1 MLPEV
6 DPFSCLRRGRF
17 TYFPVVPGKTEFATA
32 VRGEILK
39 QNPKVVAVE
48 LPQVLERHA
57 MQAVRRLP
65 EMSVVVFPEPVTN
78 ALEEDSMIF
87 VPFEPADPF
96 VEALRTADAIGCEL
110 LLIEPSLGKRPHVS
124 GHYPD
129 AYAIHSIGLEA
140 YIEQWRLHRPE
151 RSPEMEVHAAGM
163 AYRLQ
168 GTDPSATVFIVISLN
183 LLDAL
188 LDAMEVP
195 QEEPPEE
202 VIAASEV
209 QILNLHPDC
218 LAEVTTDYPYHQARY
233 EAWRIGGQE
242 SEYIDRR
249 HVNFALL
256 KEAELFYEANTGDKV
271 APWHRRLL
279 SRFTRNLAQVEQ
291 QLVCGLFDLTTASRS
306 IVDDNYAWEVWEL
319 ANRYEFQRDHCAEME
334 TVRVSADE
342 MFLNTRRIRLQRRLP
357 RPKQRLKPATLKG
370 RKKEKTAGEWTSQ
383 LDGTSICS
391 FPPEDLVIE
400 DYSRVLKQKAK
411 SILSSDQSR
420 TEKFTTSILDGVD
433 IRETI
438 RNWHEGK
445 IYVQEQSR
453 SSGEVG
459 AVVVVFDEDREDNYT
474 YLTTWLGENQNES
487 DMAFYSTHPF
497 EKVIGPGIGRAEYG
511 GYLMTLPP
519 RRMFDIWSDPDYD
532 FAETKPERLLMAALD
547 YSVERNVVYVANKPP
562 RTVFRS
568 IAAKLG
574 RQIIYIPM
582 GQLSPAKLKRVR
594 VVHVLDSHERRNIAK
609 DYLW

>member
-1 MLPEV
+1 MSPELEL
-6 DPFSCLRRGRF
+6 FSSLKRGRF
-17 TYFPVVPGKTEFATA
+17 TYFPVVPGRSEFAAA
-32 VRGEILK
+32 VRQEILK
-39 QNPKVVAVE
+39 LNPQVVAVE
-48 LPQVLERHA
+48 LPQALERHA
-57 MQAVRRLP
+57 MQAVKRLP
-65 EMSVVVFPEPVTN
+65 EMSVVVFPEPLQN
-78 ALEEDSMIF
+78 ALEEDSLIY

-96 VEALRTADAIGCEL
+96 VEALRTAHAIHAEPL
-110 LLIEPSLGKRPHVS
+110 FIEPSLGQRPHVADN
-124 GHYPD
+124 YPD
-129 AYAIHSIGLEA
+129 PYVIHSIGIDS
-140 YIEQWRLHRPE
+140 YVEQWRLHKSG
-151 RSPEMEVHAAGM
+151 RSQEMEQHAAGM

-168 GTDPSATVFIVISLN
+168 GTDPSASIFVVVSLN

-188 LDAMEVP
+188 LDAMEIP

-202 VIAASEV
+202 VTSPSDV
-209 QILNLHPDC
+209 QLLNLHPDC
-218 LAEVTTDYPYHQARY
+218 LAEITTDYPYHQARY

-242 SEYIDRR
+242 KEYVDRR

-271 APWHRRLL
+271 TPWHRRLL
-279 SRFTRNLAQVEQ
+279 ARFTRNLAQIEH
-291 QLVCGLFDLTTASRS
+291 QLVCGLFDLTTAARA

-319 ANRYEFQRDHCAEME
+319 ANRYEFQRDHCPELE
-334 TVRVSADE
+334 TVRISADE
-342 MFLNTRRIRLQRRLP
+342 IFLNTRRIRLQRRLP
-357 RPKQRLKPATLKG
+357 RPKQRLKPATLKS
-370 RKKEKTAGEWTSQ
+370 RKKEKHAGEWTSQ
-383 LDGTSICS
+383 LDGSSICS

-400 DYSRVLKQKAK
+400 DYGRWLKQKAK
-411 SILSSDQSR
+411 SILSADRSR

-445 IYVQEQSR
+445 IYVQEHSR
-453 SSGEVG
+453 VSGEVG
-459 AVVVVFDEDREDNYT
+459 AVVVIFDEDKNDRYT

-497 EKVIGPGIGRAEYG
+497 EKVVGPGIGRAEYG

-519 RRMFDIWSDPDYD
+519 RRMFDVWSDPDYD
-532 FAETKPERLLMAALD
+532 FAESKSERLLMAALD
-547 YSVERNVVYVANKPP
+547 YSMEKHVVYVAEKPP

-574 RQIIYIPM
+574 RQIIYIPV
-582 GQLSPAKLKRVR
+582 GQLSPTKLKRVR
-594 VVHVLDSHERRNIAK
+594 VVHVLDSHQRRNNAK